1 MLKQRFGLS
10 GKYEDFILFGVN
22 IDMKK
27 ELWQKELLELKYKCP
42 EEFTWLNRLD
52 LLSYMT

>member
-1 MLKQRFGLS
+1 VLKQRFGLS